1 MCFTAYIHALPSIG
15 ALATGIAA
23 MPDQPLS
30 ATPPPPPSDNAWTA
44 LLQLVPVLRLAASLL
59 IAAVLVAALYVGRD
73 LLIPLALASFL
84 GFLLDPAVSRLK
96 RWGMP
101 RALAVGLVSLTALAL
116 LVGAGSYLTGQLR
129 QLSADLPGYQDTIT
143 AKMQDLRAQL
153 RGPSSWDGA
162 VNTFGLLQR
171 QIDQSV
177 VTADDDPKVQP
188 VQVVANAI
196 GPVATATQWLERIGG
211 PVATAGIVALLVVL
225 ILLDRDSLRDRVLR
239 LMGGGNLHL
248 ATDALHEA
256 TRRIGRYLRMQLI
269 VNASY
274 GVPMAAGLWL
284 LGVPGAVLW
293 GALATVMRFVP
304 YVGPLI
310 SAVFPLSLAFAVDPG
325 WSMVLWTL
333 GLIAVLELISNNVIE
348 PWLYGSSTGLSTLSI
363 IVAATFWTAL
373 WGPIGL
379 ILSTPLTV
387 CLLVM
392 GRYIPA
398 LGFMQALLGTEPVL
412 DAPQRLYQRLL
423 AGDRAEA
430 ADLALEQ
437 VQQRIGDEDDALD
450 VAAGVTSFYDQV
462 GVPVLRLAS
471 SQHADQATAHH
482 RLRLAAGM
490 GTVLD
495 ELREA
500 FEPAAADGHGRRVH
514 CIGARWE
521 IDAFA
526 AAMTA
531 HALRHHGV
539 DAIALPAPLGAGQAA
554 VAALPLAPGDLVC
567 LSIFHPEPAPQ
578 LEKFLQRLQRH
589 HPGTLPYVLAWN
601 APQAI
606 AELPVTGAPSS
617 GPNSTH
623 ASSLGQLQLLLQAH
637 FAADNPGAAADDAD
651 EPARLAALAASGA
664 LDQRHHR
671 LYADTARQAAN
682 AFDTRY
688 AQVSWID
695 ADTVFAPGA
704 LLPAAALSEG
714 VARDNTICTH
724 LVEEQAPL
732 VIEDLLGDP
741 RMVDLPLVKHH
752 GLRFYAGVP
761 LRHDGLVIGSL
772 CIVDDQPRQLSDNDQ
787 ALLVRMADTLMQA
800 IGGP

>member
-1 MCFTAYIHALPSIG
+1 MCFTAYSSALPSIG
-15 ALATGIAA
+15 ALATDNTLMAD
-23 MPDQPLS
+23 PTLHSP
-30 ATPPPPPSDNAWTA
+30 TPPPAGEGPWLA
-44 LLQLVPVLRLAASLL
+44 LLQLVPALRVAAGLV
-59 IAAVLVAALYVGRD
+59 IAAVVVTALYVGRD
-73 LLIPLALASFL
+73 LLIPIALAAFL

-96 RWGMP
+96 RWGLP
-101 RALAVGLVSLTALAL
+101 RALAVAIVSLCALGL

-143 AKMQDLRAQL
+143 AKISGLRQEL
-153 RGPSSWDGA
+153 GGPSSWDGA

-177 VTADDDPKVQP
+177 EPDPEVQA
-188 VQVVANAI
+188 VRVVSSTG
-196 GPVATATQWLERIGG
+196 GPVATAVAWLERIGS
-211 PVATAGIVALLVVL
+211 PVATAGIVALFVVL

-248 ATDALHEA
+248 ATDALGEA
-256 TRRIGRYLRMQLI
+256 SKRIGRYLRMQLI
-269 VNASY
+269 VNATY
-274 GVPMAAGLWL
+274 GVPMAVGLWFI
-284 LGVPGAVLW
+284 GVPGAVLW
-293 GALATVMRFVP
+293 GALAVVMRFVP
-304 YVGPLI
+304 YLGPLI
-310 SAVFPLSLAFAVDPG
+310 SAVFPLALAFAVDPG
-325 WSMVLWTL
+325 WSMVLWTI

-363 IVAATFWTAL
+363 IVAATFWTTL

-379 ILSTPLTV
+379 VLSTPLTV

-398 LGFMQALLGTEPVL
+398 LGFMQALLGSEPVL
-412 DAPQRLYQRLL
+412 DPPQRLYQRLL

-437 VQQRIGDEDDALD
+437 VQERIEDEDDPAD
-450 VAAGVTSFYDQV
+450 VAEAVTAFYDEV
-462 GVPVLRLAS
+462 GLAVLRLAS

-490 GTVLD
+490 GTVLE

-500 FEPAAADGHGRRVH
+500 FPAAAPDNHGRRVH
-514 CIGARWE
+514 CLGARWE

-531 HALRHHGV
+531 HALRHHGL
-539 DAIALPAPLGAGQAA
+539 DAIALPAPLGAGHAA
-554 VAALPLAPGDLVC
+554 VSALPLQAGDIVC
-567 LSIFHPEPAPQ
+567 VSLFHPDPGPQ
-578 LEKFLQRLQRH
+578 LEKLLRRLHRRH
-589 HPGTLPYVLAWN
+589 PDCAVVVQPWN
-601 APQAI
+601 AAGGDACP
-606 AELPVTGAPSS
+606 LPGAPLQA
-617 GPNSTH
+617 GTI
-623 ASSLGQLQLLLQAH
+623 AQLLLVLQARLH
-637 FAADNPGAAADDAD
+637 SEVGGTEHGSNE

-664 LDQRHHR
+664 LDARHHR

-704 LLPAAALSEG
+704 LLPVAALPDG
-714 VARDNTICTH
+714 VARANTVCTH
-724 LVEEQAPL
+724 LVQEQAPL
-732 VIEDLLGDP
+732 VIDDLLTDP
-741 RMVDLPLVKHH
+741 RMDSLEIVQHH

-761 LRHDGLVIGSL
+761 LRHDGQVIGGL
-772 CIVDDQPRQLSDNDQ
+772 CIVDDQPRQLSAQDQ
-787 ALLVRMADTLMQA
+787 ALLERMADKLMQA
-800 IGGP
+800 ITGP